1 MLLEVGVLR
10 MAKEGRFSF
19 RLGHRDPY
27 SSCHLPLISATRSYQ
42 PRARFRRGGLLNT
55 EMRLRGA
62 SSLLSRT
69 L

>member
-1 MLLEVGVLR
+1 MQSLKGVDLAL
-10 MAKEGRFSF
+10 MA
-19 RLGHRDPY
+19 LGSPTATDLY
-27 SSCHLPLISATRSYQ
+27 SRGSIVADQ
-42 PRARFRRGGLLNT
+42 PRARFGRGGLLNT